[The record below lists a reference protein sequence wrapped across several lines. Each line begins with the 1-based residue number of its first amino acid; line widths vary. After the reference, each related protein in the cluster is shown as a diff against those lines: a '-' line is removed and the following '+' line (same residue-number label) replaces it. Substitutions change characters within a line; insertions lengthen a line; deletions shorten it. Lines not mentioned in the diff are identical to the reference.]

1 MTTIN
6 KGVPNL
12 IGKRVTVLGKGWIEL
27 IDQMPHPA
35 TGATCENA
43 VVTAARTSFLGESK
57 DEEADAK
64 LVRYLA
70 KNRHT
75 SPSEQVVFKFLI
87 NAPVVTMWQWVRHR
101 TGRYSA
107 QSGRYVEFA
116 EDSFYLPTEWRLQSA
131 SNKQGSDG
139 LLEASQA
146 RLLTNLLLSRYEQSY
161 RDYCIAIDLGVARE
175 QARLFLHGWASYYKW
190 IVQFD
195 ANNLMHFL
203 SLRMDKHAQY
213 EIRVYAEAI
222 FNEFIKQL
230 MPVTAAM
237 FEERLNGKL

>member
-1 MTTIN
+1 MTQQI
-6 KGVPNL
+6 VPNL
-12 IGKRVTVLGKGWIEL
+12 IGKRVTVLDKGYVEL

-43 VVTAARTSFLGESK
+43 IVTAARTSFLGESK
-57 DEEADAK
+57 GEEADAK
-64 LVRYLA
+64 LMRYLTR
-70 KNRHT
+70 NRHT

-107 QSGRYVEFA
+107 QSGRYVDFT
-116 EDSFYLPTEWRLQSA
+116 EDSFYVPIEWRLQSA
-131 SNKQGSDG
+131 SDKQGSDG
-139 LLEASQA
+139 LLNDDAS
-146 RLLTNLLLSRYEQSY
+146 RSLTDLLLSRYEQGY
-161 RDYCIAIDLGVARE
+161 ADYCAALNLGVARE

-195 ANNLMHFL
+195 AHNLMHFL
-203 SLRMDKHAQY
+203 DLRMDKHAQY

-222 FNEFIKQL
+222 YHEFVKIL
-230 MPVTAAM
+230 MPETSAM
-237 FEERLNGKL
+237 FEARMKNGQ